1 MTVDRRSPAPLPPG
15 ALLRERPLR
24 QGALGA
30 LLNTLTTSSV
40 LTLATLYMQNTRGRS
55 PLVAGLMLLPFSL
68 AVIAG
73 SALAAPLLA
82 RCRPQRVIAA
92 GLAAIA
98 VCDAAL
104 ILAASSPWA
113 LPMCVAVG
121 GAGIGMSSVAAT
133 GLGTSV
139 AVSARGTASGV
150 INTAAQLG
158 TSVGIALLLLV
169 AALTTGVPE
178 PRKPVPAA
186 AWGLA
191 ALISLAGAGTFGIWD
206 RRAAARAA
214 QQPRQL
220 AAGSQGR

>member
-1 MTVDRRSPAPLPPG
+1 MT
-15 ALLRERPLR
+15 ALVPWTAC
-24 QGALGA
+24 QG
-30 LLNTLTTSSV
+30 
-40 LTLATLYMQNTRGRS
+40 
-55 PLVAGLMLLPFSL
+55 
-68 AVIAG
+68 G
-73 SALAAPLLA
+73 S
-82 RCRPQRVIAA
+82 
-92 GLAAIA
+92 
-98 VCDAAL
+98 
-104 ILAASSPWA
+104 
-113 LPMCVAVG
+113 
-121 GAGIGMSSVAAT
+121 T

-178 PRKPVPAA
+178 PHKPVPAV
-186 AWGLA
+186 AWALA
-191 ALISLAGAGTFGIWD
+191 ALISLAGAATFGIWD